1 MRTAIDCPH
10 RWPVPEL
17 LDRLLRA
24 HGPSGHEHLAFDAC
38 ARRSARSPRSRPT
51 RSATSSRAA
60 RGDGPLLALFAHLDV
75 IGAAVAH
82 VADDALIAVHQLGS
96 WRANVAYGQ
105 RVEIRT
111 KDGAVAGVIARKVK
125 DNEKVEWGQ
134 LYVDIGAED
143 GEEAR
148 SLVAP
153 GDPMVLVGAA
163 ASSSRT
169 DGSRRGRSTTA
180 PASTSRSRR
189 CGAPRERNVAVV
201 AAAQEELGAH
211 GAMAAAHGL
220 RPDVA
225 IAIDVTYATDVPG
238 DDPATGGHHVLG
250 GGAAIFRGPAVN
262 PRVFELLVE
271 AAREE
276 GIDAHDRGRREDV
289 HGRGRDLRLPRGH
302 PDRARL
308 DPAPQHALADRDR
321 PAERPRGVRRSCWP
335 RSRRECGRTRPT
347 PGRFRACPA
356 QSSSPPSARP
366 SASSAAASPA
376 TRRPSSARS

>member
-1 MRTAIDCPH
+1 MALPQ
-10 RWPVPEL
+10 L

-24 HGPSGHEHLAFDAC
+24 HGPSGHEQLAFEAVRDGVGEVAEIETDSVGNLV
-38 ARRSARSPRSRPT
+38 AHR
-51 RSATSSRAA
+51 

-82 VADDALIAVHQLGS
+82 VADDGLIAVHQLGS

-111 KDGAVAGVIARKVK
+111 KDGVVPGVIARKVK

-134 LYVDIGAED
+134 LYVDIGAKD
-143 GEEAR
+143 GEDAR

-153 GDPMVLVGAA
+153 GDPMVLAA
-163 ASSSRT
+163 PPLELANGRVASRT
-169 DGSRRGRSTTA
+169 MDNRAGVYVALETLRRA
-180 PASTSRSRR
+180 E
-189 CGAPRERNVAVV
+189 GANIAVV

-220 RPDVA
+220 RPAVA

-276 GIDAHDRGRREDV
+276 GIDHTIEAGAKTYTDADVTFASREGIPTGLV
-289 HGRGRDLRLPRGH
+289 SIPLRNMHSPIEIVELSDLEACVRVLVAFAARVR
-302 PDRARL
+302 PDETYAR
-308 DPAPQHALADRDR
+308 
-321 PAERPRGVRRSCWP
+321 
-335 RSRRECGRTRPT
+335 
-347 PGRFRACPA
+347 
-356 QSSSPPSARP
+356 
-366 SASSAAASPA
+366 
-376 TRRPSSARS
+376 

>member
-1 MRTAIDCPH
+1 MAF
-10 RWPVPEL
+10 PEL

-24 HGPSGHEHLAFDAC
+24 HGPSGHEQLAFDVVRDAVGDVAEIESDSVGNLV
-38 ARRSARSPRSRPT
+38 ARR
-51 RSATSSRAA
+51 

-82 VADDALIAVHQLGS
+82 VADDALVAVHQLGN

-111 KDGAVAGVIARKVK
+111 KDGTVAGVIARKVK

-134 LYVDIGAED
+134 LYVDIGAKD
-143 GEEAR
+143 GDEAR

-153 GDPMVLVGAA
+153 GDPMVLDAPPVELANGRVA
-163 ASSSRT
+163 SRT
-169 DGSRRGRSTTA
+169 MDNRAGVYVALETLRRA
-180 PASTSRSRR
+180 E
-189 CGAPRERNVAVV
+189 GANVAVV
-201 AAAQEELGAH
+201 AAAQEELGAQ
-211 GAMAAAHGL
+211 GAMAAAHKL

-238 DDPATGGHHVLG
+238 DDPATGGHHALG

-276 GIDAHDRGRREDV
+276 GIDHTIEAGAKTYTDADVTFASREGIPTGLV
-289 HGRGRDLRLPRGH
+289 SIPLRNMHSPIEIVQLSDLEACVRVLV
-302 PDRARL
+302 
-308 DPAPQHALADRDR
+308 ALASRLR
-321 PAERPRGVRRSCWP
+321 PDE
-335 RSRRECGRTRPT
+335 TY
-347 PGRFRACPA
+347 
-356 QSSSPPSARP
+356 AR
-366 SASSAAASPA
+366 
-376 TRRPSSARS
+376 